1 MFKFD
6 DKLWAE
12 CWRLELFSTIKN
24 ERNMKW
30 FGRAVDAV
38 SKEEEQ
44 EQSQDFCYDCENFAG
59 ITKISQS

>member
-30 FGRAVDAV
+30 FGRAVDVV